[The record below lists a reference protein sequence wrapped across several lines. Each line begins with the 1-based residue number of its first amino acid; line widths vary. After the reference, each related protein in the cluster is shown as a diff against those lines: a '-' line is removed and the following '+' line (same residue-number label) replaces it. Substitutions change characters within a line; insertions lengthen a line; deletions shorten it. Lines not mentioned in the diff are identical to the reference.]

1 MRIRDW
7 FDNIRDELDRAKCFL
22 DDAFGDARAF
32 RCHEIFAR
40 DSGAR
45 ADWGATVV
53 AKIEDIL
60 DEVVLLLD
68 VLDRQERALVGKEAS
83 HE

>member
-7 FDNIRDELDRAKCFL
+7 FDNICDELDRAKCFL

-45 ADWGATVV
+45 ADWNATVV

-60 DEVVLLLD
+60 DNVELLLD
-68 VLDRQERALVGKEAS
+68 VLDRQKKALIGKEAGD
-83 HE
+83 E